1 MLISISGYIY
11 SYMKYSKSQGI
22 VTQREVLDA
31 VEAFFRGRGHRL
43 ARRVRIRTWTP
54 DMILL
59 RRKELAIVEAKGS
72 HGDLRKALAQ
82 VGLYAT
88 DATYA
93 YLAIPEGSLTANLET
108 AARAL
113 GIGLVVVGDE
123 VRIAARPRRGTPRE
137 SLHRRV
143 SGSAREEPGPPVPRR
158 LPYDRL
164 LRHKSVLDA
173 LFSVPGRRF
182 TIRELSLEAGT
193 PYATTWRL
201 VRDLVSIGALTSER
215 VGPSTVI
222 STNEGSPV
230 IKDLTRLAS
239 LELSPYRRVAERFA
253 ELAREIPEVRKVI
266 LFGSV
271 AEGRAVA
278 GSDTDV
284 AVVLDRRSG
293 RTMERVYEIASE
305 LQDETGVSIV
315 PIAVLVKEF
324 RSNKKLMRDLKRGD
338 VLFERTR

>member
-1 MLISISGYIY
+1 
-11 SYMKYSKSQGI
+11 MKYSKSSGIATQG
-22 VTQREVLDA
+22 EVLDA
-31 VEAFFRGRGHRL
+31 VEAFFRSRGHRL

-93 YLAIPEGSLTANLET
+93 YLAVPEGSLTAELAS

-123 VRIAARPRRGTPRE
+123 VRIAVRPRKGSARE
-137 SLHRRV
+137 SLLRRV
-143 SGSAREEPGPPVPRR
+143 SGSAREEPEPPAPRR
-158 LPYDRL
+158 LPYDRV
-164 LRHKSVLDA
+164 LRHKGVLDA

-193 PYATTWRL
+193 PYATTWRI
-201 VRDLVSIGALTSER
+201 VRDLVSMGALRSER
-215 VGPSTVI
+215 VGPSTVV
-222 STNEGSPV
+222 SVNEGSPV
-230 IKDLTRLAS
+230 IEDLLHLAS

-253 ELAREIPEVRKVI
+253 ELAQRIPEVRKVI

-271 AEGRAVA
+271 AEGRAEA

-284 AVVLDRRSG
+284 AVVLDRRSK
-293 RTMERVYEIASE
+293 RTMDMVYEIASE

-315 PIAVLVKEF
+315 PIAVLEKELE
-324 RSNKKLMRDLKRGD
+324 SKKRLIRDLKRGD
-338 VLFERTR
+338 VLFERT

>member
-1 MLISISGYIY
+1 
-11 SYMKYSKSQGI
+11 MKYSKPPGT
-22 VTQREVLDA
+22 VTQGEVLDA
-31 VEAFFRGRGHRL
+31 VEAFFRSRGHRL

-59 RRKELAIVEAKGS
+59 KRKELAIVEAKGS

-93 YLAIPEGSLTANLET
+93 YLAVPEESLTADLES

-113 GIGLVVVGDE
+113 GIGLVAVGDE
-123 VRIAARPRRGTPRE
+123 VRIAVRPRKGSPRE
-137 SLHRRV
+137 SLLRRV
-143 SGSAREEPGPPVPRR
+143 SGSAREEPEPPAPRR
-158 LPYDRL
+158 LPYDRV
-164 LRHKSVLDA
+164 LRHKSVLDV

-193 PYATTWRL
+193 PYATTWRI
-201 VRDLVSIGALTSER
+201 VRDLVSMGALDSEK

-230 IKDLTRLAS
+230 IEDLTRLAS

-271 AEGRAVA
+271 AEGRAGA

-284 AVVLDRRSG
+284 AVVLDSRSE
-293 RTMERVYEIASE
+293 RTMDRVYEIASE
-305 LQDETGVSIV
+305 LQDETGVKVV
-315 PIAVLVKEF
+315 PIAVLTKELE
-324 RSNKKLMRDLKRGD
+324 SKKKLIRDLKRGD
-338 VLFERTR
+338 VLFERA

>member
-1 MLISISGYIY
+1 
-11 SYMKYSKSQGI
+11 MKYSKSPGTLTQG
-22 VTQREVLDA
+22 EVLDA
-31 VEAFFRGRGHRL
+31 AKAFFRSRGHRL

-54 DMILL
+54 GMILL
-59 RRKELAIVEAKGS
+59 KKKELAIVEAKGS
-72 HGDLRKALAQ
+72 HGDVRKALAQ
-82 VGLYAT
+82 VGVYAT

-93 YLAIPEGSLTANLET
+93 YLAVPEGSLTAELES

-113 GIGLVVVGDE
+113 GIGLVSVGEE
-123 VRIAARPRRGTPRE
+123 VRIAVRPRKGSPRE
-137 SLHRRV
+137 SLLRRV
-143 SGSAREEPGPPVPRR
+143 SGSAREKPEPPAPRR
-158 LPYDRL
+158 LPYDRV
-164 LRHKSVLDA
+164 LRHKGVLDV
-173 LFSVPGRRF
+173 LFSVPGGRF

-193 PYATTWRL
+193 SYATTWRI
-201 VRDLVSIGALTSER
+201 VRDLVSMGALTSER

-271 AEGRAVA
+271 AEGRATA

-284 AVVLDRRSG
+284 AVVLDRRSE
-293 RTMERVYEIASE
+293 RTMDKVYEIASE
-305 LQDETGVSIV
+305 LQDETGVKVV
-315 PIAVLVKEF
+315 PIAVVEKDFE
-324 RSNKKLMRDLKRGD
+324 SKKRLIRDLKRGD
-338 VLFERTR
+338 VLFERT